1 MKRVENLRFSDRT
14 EEPIGGGGGLPEP
27 KNRAKYGKLPFLTRR
42 QTYKFVN
49 AIPIIQ
55 LFICFILFLGVTSNW
70 YEVSYQH
77 LLQIVGF
84 SLITGLYQWYASGIM
99 GSCGGVVISVYTLI
113 TLNLLNIV
121 YLFFEFKHYELYGL
135 IVIIVGVVLTIYYYK
150 K

>member
-27 KNRAKYGKLPFLTRR
+27 KNRSKFGKLPFLTRR
-42 QTYKFVN
+42 QTYKLVN
-49 AIPIIQ
+49 AIPVVQ
-55 LFICFILFLGVTSNW
+55 LFICFVLFWGVTSDW

-84 SLITGLYQWYASGIM
+84 SLVTGLYQWYASGIM

-121 YLFFEFKHYELYGL
+121 HLFLEFNHYGLYGL
-135 IVIIVGVVLTIYYYK
+135 IVTSIGLLLSSYYFK